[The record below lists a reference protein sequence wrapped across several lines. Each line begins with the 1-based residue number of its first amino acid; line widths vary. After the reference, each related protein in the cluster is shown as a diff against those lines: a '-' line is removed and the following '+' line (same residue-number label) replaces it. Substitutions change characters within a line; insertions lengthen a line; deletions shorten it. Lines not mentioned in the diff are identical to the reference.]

1 VGDEPSS
8 ASRCGCTYGRK
19 NWFWTWW
26 RSDKFLL
33 LPGIEP
39 LITSQYDFK
48 EIPDSAKTGENDGK
62 IDSQSRD
69 TCSSQSCNK
78 E

>member
-1 VGDEPSS
+1 M
-8 ASRCGCTYGRK
+8 K
-19 NWFWTWW
+19 NWCWTWW

-39 LITSQYDFK
+39 LITGQYYFK
-48 EIPDSAKTGENDGK
+48 DIPASAETGENDGK

-69 TCSSQSCNK
+69 TYSS
-78 E
+78 

>member
-1 VGDEPSS
+1 M
-8 ASRCGCTYGRK
+8 SRRQLHAVDALTAGKTG
-19 NWFWTWW
+19 WTWW

-48 EIPDSAKTGENDGK
+48 DIPASAETGENDGK
-62 IDSQSRD
+62 MNNQSRD
-69 TCSSQSCNK
+69 TYSS
-78 E
+78 

>member
-1 VGDEPSS
+1 M
-8 ASRCGCTYGRK
+8 K

-33 LPGIEP
+33 LPGIELP
-39 LITSQYDFK
+39 ITGQYDFK
-48 EIPDSAKTGENDGK
+48 DIPASAENGENDGK

-69 TCSSQSCNK
+69 TYSS
-78 E
+78 